1 MEDEFDKILYLL
13 TVRNA
18 WTSQQIYNVSILIW
32 TQWQLKT

>member
-18 WTSQQIYNVSILIW
+18 WTSQQIYNISILIW